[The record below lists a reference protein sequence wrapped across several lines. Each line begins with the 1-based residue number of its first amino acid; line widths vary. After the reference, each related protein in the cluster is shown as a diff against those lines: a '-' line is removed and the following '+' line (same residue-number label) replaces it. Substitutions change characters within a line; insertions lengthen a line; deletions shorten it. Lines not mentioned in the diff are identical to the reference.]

1 MPEPQSTL
9 FFLLLIAV
17 FGALVWWLVVAK
29 QLVFRVLAAC
39 LAFVPAMMFG
49 VAAVNKYYDYYQNW
63 NAAIS
68 DMTNQGVRA
77 AQVPTVSSRSGDRF
91 GRFLGQTI
99 DSQLA
104 AQQGYTLLLTVHGRD
119 SHLTRPVFVFLPP
132 QYFWPGRYH
141 TYRFPVIELLHG
153 FPGNPQDWITV
164 LGVNSL
170 LDRLDKQHRA
180 DPAVLVMPA
189 VNGPRGQSLQCLNQ
203 VNGPQDDT
211 FMAGDLPR
219 YIARVLRVQA
229 PGVGW
234 GVAGY
239 SEGGF
244 CAANLSLQH
253 PNVFSSA
260 GVLSGYFYP
269 SDNQLV
275 DPVREVSPF
284 GGNRQLARLNA
295 PMDLL
300 QSLPAGQVLPQ
311 FWLGAGMLDRGD
323 VRSAQVFA
331 QLLEL
336 RQPNVTLKFVPG
348 GGHTAFTWRTLL
360 PPMLQWMTAGLAH
373 DIVVHDA
380 QAALQR
386 RLARERAAA
395 RARHSR
401 KPKAAPSKPKPAP
414 SRSPRPGQTRAA

>member
-119 SHLTRPVFVFLPP
+119 SDLTRPVFVFLPP

-253 PNVFSSA
+253 PNVFSS
-260 GVLSGYFYP
+260 ST
-269 SDNQLV
+269 
-275 DPVREVSPF
+275 RCE
-284 GGNRQLARLNA
+284 
-295 PMDLL
+295 
-300 QSLPAGQVLPQ
+300 
-311 FWLGAGMLDRGD
+311 
-323 VRSAQVFA
+323 RSALSAVIA
-331 QLLEL
+331 SWRGST
-336 RQPNVTLKFVPG
+336 RQWTCSSPCRQARCSRSSGSAPACWTGATCAVPRFSRSYSSCASRTSRSSSCLAAGTPRLPG
-348 GGHTAFTWRTLL
+348 GHCC
-360 PPMLQWMTAGLAH
+360 
-373 DIVVHDA
+373 
-380 QAALQR
+380 
-386 RLARERAAA
+386 
-395 RARHSR
+395 
-401 KPKAAPSKPKPAP
+401 
-414 SRSPRPGQTRAA
+414 RPCCSG

>member
-1 MPEPQSTL
+1 LPEPQSTL
-9 FFLLLIAV
+9 FFLLLLAV

-68 DMTNQGVRA
+68 DMTNQGVQA
-77 AQVPTVSSRSGDRF
+77 AQVPTVSSRSGDKL
-91 GRFLGQTI
+91 GTFLGQTI
-99 DSQLA
+99 DAQLA
-104 AQQGYTLLLTVHGRD
+104 AQQGYTALLIVHGQR

-132 QYFWPGRYH
+132 QYFWPGAYH
-141 TYRFPVIELLHG
+141 TYRFPVMELLHG

-164 LGVNSL
+164 LGVNTL
-170 LDRLDKQHRA
+170 LDHLVKEHRA

-203 VNGPQDDT
+203 YHGPQDDT
-211 FMAGDLPR
+211 FMSGDLPR
-219 YIARVLRVQA
+219 YIARMLRVQQ

-234 GVAGY
+234 GIAGY

-253 PNVFSSA
+253 PNVYSSA
-260 GVLSGYFYP
+260 GVLSGYFFP
-269 SDNQLV
+269 SANQLV

-284 GGNRQLARLNA
+284 GGNRTLARLNT

-300 QSLPAGQVLPQ
+300 QSVPSSQVLPQ
-311 FWLGAGMLDRGD
+311 FWLGAGMLDQAD
-323 VRSAQVFA
+323 VRSAQIFA

-348 GGHTAFTWRTLL
+348 GGHTAFTWRALL
-360 PPMLQWMTAGLAH
+360 PPMLQWMTTGLAH
-373 DIVVHDA
+373 DIVVHD
-380 QAALQR
+380 QQV
-386 RLARERAAA
+386 ARERLAKENQAKA
-395 RARHSR
+395 NQSR
-401 KPKAAPSKPKPAP
+401 KPKPPARSSKAPARSPKP
-414 SRSPRPGQTRAA
+414 GKTAAS